1 MRILLFLLA
10 LTAAQGQAATFTV
23 TSTADTAGSSCGA
36 TCTLRQALLAASS
49 NPGNDTVAFNIPGA
63 GPHRIVTG
71 SSLPAASGVLID
83 GYSQPGALANTD
95 PLASHA
101 VLKIIVDFSGLPAG
115 NVGINISGGST
126 LRGVALIATANNV
139 GVDVGT
145 ASVSGC
151 WFNVEPDGVTTAAL
165 GAALRLATGQT
176 STVGGPAVA
185 DRNVFAATAAATSSI
200 IANAGGTHVIQ
211 GNLFG
216 LLPDGQTPG
225 ALGQAISGSA
235 ISSGQQLVDNTIACT
250 ANAIAVQNY
259 GSVITGNRF
268 GTTVSGANPGCTT
281 GRLSSASGQRFT
293 GNTFAY
299 LNSTPV
305 SVASNLSGVVFRG
318 NRVVDVAAVPFDLN
332 ANGVTLND
340 PDDNDTGANGLQN
353 YPVIT
358 SARIVDANQ
367 LELSGTLDSAPNTS
381 YALDFYASDE
391 VSRAAFNFFA
401 FADGERVA
409 TTSVTVTTDANGVA
423 SFGPVTLSFDGS
435 GVMGV
440 VSGTATRLDAGSNP
454 VETSEYGEARATY
467 TAGSGDLVVSNT
479 NAGGPGS
486 LLRALLEA
494 ESRPDGAGRDRITFN
509 IPGPGPHTLGI
520 APLSQMIIAGRVE
533 IDGMTQPGAVANTT
547 PGAIDAQ
554 LKIDIN
560 GAKLFFSNADVLI
573 RGVVMRGPSAL
584 LSLTGGGA
592 VEGSFIGV
600 SADGLSLAST
610 ADNTAQI
617 NCSGCRI
624 GGPALAQRNLIGCPQ
639 IAAMSCISIQGAGAQ
654 VEGNLIGVNRTG
666 LSRLLTPTDSG
677 GSQTFTAINVEAAG
691 AQIRGNTIGG
701 FARGMRL
708 LFNNHQI
715 ENNRVGVGVDDATS
729 LANARNGVEIFGSGI
744 ILRGNH
750 IANQTRDGV
759 LVRNG
764 STLAT
769 VIENRIRSNGEL
781 ALDLDVSNTTH
792 GDGVSANDPLD
803 ADSGPNNGQ
812 NFPVLSQV
820 RREAAGIV
828 ANVSLSSTPNQSFRL
843 RYCYVVAA
851 DSSGHGECDQPIV
864 GVTHSVT
871 TDASGNFSGTTP
883 TLPATA
889 LNFLTVT
896 AATVSGSF
904 VNTSEF
910 AQSVRIADLTATTIT
925 AHTPDPSFFGQPVT
939 VTVSVASQA
948 GTPAGT
954 VNIAS
959 SNGGNCTATLSSGS
973 GSCALTPAAAGAIT
987 LTATFPGSAEFFTS
1001 GDSESHTVAPAI
1013 TATTITSDTPDPSTF
1028 GDAITVS
1035 FQVQSTPTASGTVT
1049 VSNGVVQCQG
1059 TLDAGGL
1066 GSCVLTPGTGGAI
1079 VLTASYPGTG
1089 NFAASSDTEA
1099 HTVNAVAST
1108 LAILAHTPNPSVS
1121 GQPVNVA
1128 AQLSSTVGTP
1138 AGPIVISDGA
1148 GAACEIAGASGNCNL
1163 IPINAG
1169 AVTLRADFAASAT
1182 HLAST
1187 ASAAHQVDRA
1197 ATALTAGTPSDTAGN
1212 TPRQFA
1218 LMRFPVAI
1226 DVNAPGAGAPTGTIT
1241 VTGTPGVEV
1250 CVIALPATQC
1260 ELVVQT
1266 PGSRSFDIQYA
1277 GDSRYLPVSAQIN
1290 ASVLPDAVFA
1300 NGMEGEE

>member
-10 LTAAQGQAATFTV
+10 LVAAEGQAATFTV
-23 TSTADTAGSSCGA
+23 TSTADTTGSTCGA
-36 TCTLRQALLAASS
+36 TCTLRQALLAASN
-49 NPGNDTVAFNIPGA
+49 NPGSDTVAFNIPGA

-95 PLASHA
+95 PLASNA
-101 VLKIIVDFSGLPAG
+101 VLKIILDFSGLPTG

-139 GVDVGT
+139 GVDAGT

-151 WFNVEPDGVTTAAL
+151 WFNVEPDGVTTAAQ

-176 STVGGPAVA
+176 STVGGPAAA
-185 DRNVFAATAAATSSI
+185 DRNVFSATSAAAAAI
-200 IANAGGTHVIQ
+200 IASANGTHVIQ

-225 ALGQAISGSA
+225 ALGQAVGGSA
-235 ISSGQQLVDNTIACT
+235 ISSGQQLIDNTIACT
-250 ANAIAVQNY
+250 SNAVAVQNY
-259 GSVITGNRF
+259 GSVIAGNRF
-268 GTTVSGANPGCTT
+268 GTTVTGANPGCTI
-281 GRLSSASGQRFT
+281 GRLSTANGQRIT
-293 GNTFAY
+293 GNTFGY
-299 LNSTPV
+299 MTSTPV
-305 SVASNLSGVVFRG
+305 SLASNLSGVVFRG
-318 NRVVDVAAVPFDLN
+318 NRIVDVNAVPFDLN

-353 YPVIT
+353 YPLIT

-367 LELSGTLDSAPNTS
+367 LELTGTLDTAPNTS

-423 SFGPVTLSFDGS
+423 NFGPVTLAFDGS
-435 GVMGV
+435 GTKGV

-467 TAGSGDLVVSNT
+467 TAGSGDLVVTNT

-486 LLRALLEA
+486 FLRALLEA

-520 APLSQMIIAGRVE
+520 APLSQMLIAGRVE

-547 PGAIDAQ
+547 PGSIDSQ

-600 SADGLSLAST
+600 TVDGLNLATT

-617 NCSGCRI
+617 NCTGCRI

-639 IAAMSCISIQGAGAQ
+639 ISAMSCISIQGAGAQ

-666 LSRLLTPTDSG
+666 LSRLLAPSDSG
-677 GSQTFTAINVEAAG
+677 GSQTFTAINVEAAS

-701 FARGMRL
+701 FARGMRV

-715 ENNRVGVGVDDATS
+715 EDNRIGVGVDDATS

-750 IANQTRDGV
+750 IANHTRDGV
-759 LVRNG
+759 LLRNG

-769 VIENRIRSNGEL
+769 AIENRFRNNGEL
-781 ALDLDVSNTTH
+781 ALDLDVSNTLH

-803 ADSGPNNGQ
+803 ADSGPNTGQ

-828 ANVSLSSTPNQSFRL
+828 ASVSLNSTPNQTFRL
-843 RYCYVVAA
+843 RYCYVAA
-851 DSSGHGECDQPIV
+851 PDSSGHGECDQPIA
-864 GVTHSVT
+864 GVTQSVT

-889 LNFLTVT
+889 LNFLTAT

-904 VNTSEF
+904 ENTSEF
-910 AQSVRIADLTATTIT
+910 ALSVRIADLTTTTIT
-925 AHTPDPSFFGQPVT
+925 AHTPDPAFFGQPVS
-939 VTVSVASQA
+939 VSVNVASQA

-954 VNIAS
+954 VNISS
-959 SNGGNCTATLSSGS
+959 SNGGSCTATLTGGS
-973 GSCALTPAAAGAIT
+973 GSCALTPTAAGAIT
-987 LTATFPGSAEFFTS
+987 LSAAYAGTAEFFTS
-1001 GDSESHTVAPAI
+1001 SDNVSHTVAPA
-1013 TATTITSDTPDPSTF
+1013 TTVTTITSDTPDPSTF

-1035 FQVQSTPTASGTVT
+1035 FQVQSTPAASGTVT
-1049 VSNGVVQCQG
+1049 VSDGVAQCQG
-1059 TLDAGGL
+1059 TLSAGGS
-1066 GSCVLTPGTGGAI
+1066 GSCVLTPGAGGAL
-1079 VLTASYPGTG
+1079 VLTASYPGTA
-1089 NFAASSDTEA
+1089 NFAASDDTEA

-1108 LAILAHTPNPSVS
+1108 VAILANTPNPSVT
-1121 GQPVNVA
+1121 GQPVNIA
-1128 AQLSSTVGTP
+1128 AQLTSAVGTP

-1148 GAACEIAGASGNCNL
+1148 GAACQITGDSGNCNL

-1169 AVTLRADFAASAT
+1169 PVTLRADFAGTAT
-1182 HLAST
+1182 HLSST
-1187 ASAAHQVDRA
+1187 ASATHQVDRA
-1197 ATALTAGTPSDTAGN
+1197 ATALTPGTPSDTAGN
-1212 TPRQFA
+1212 APRQFA

-1226 DVNAPGAGAPTGTIT
+1226 DVTAPGAGAPTGTIT

-1250 CVIALPATQC
+1250 CVIALPASQC

-1266 PGSRSFDIQYA
+1266 PGSRTFGISYS
-1277 GDSRYLPVSAQIN
+1277 GDNRYLPVDAQVN
-1290 ASVLPDAVFA
+1290 APVLPDAVFA
-1300 NGMEGEE
+1300 NGFEGE

>member
-1 MRILLFLLA
+1 MRILWLLLA
-10 LTAAQGQAATFTV
+10 LVAAGGHAATFTV

-36 TCTLRQALLAASS
+36 TCTLRQALLAAANAAGS
-49 NPGNDTVAFNIPGA
+49 DTIVFNIPGA
-63 GPHRIVTG
+63 GPHRIVVG
-71 SSLPAASGVLID
+71 STLPAASGVLID
-83 GYSQPGALANTD
+83 GYTQPGASANSH
-95 PLASHA
+95 PLASNA
-101 VLKIIVDFSGLPAG
+101 VLRVIVDFGALPAATI
-115 NVGINISGGST
+115 GINVSGGST
-126 LRGVALIATANNV
+126 LRGLAVIAPASNVAL
-139 GVDVGT
+139 DVGT

-151 WFNVEPDGVTTAAL
+151 WFNVEPDGTTIAAN
-165 GAALRLATGQT
+165 GAVLRLAASQT
-176 STVGGPAVA
+176 ATVGGAAAA
-185 DRNVFAATAAATSSI
+185 DRNVFAASGSGSS
-200 IANAGGTHVIQ
+200 AVLAGNAGNHTIR

-225 ALGQAISGSA
+225 ALGQAVSGNTV
-235 ISSGQQLVDNTIACT
+235 SSGQQLIDNTVACT
-250 ANAIAVQNY
+250 AQTF
-259 GSVITGNRF
+259 SVLNFGGVHDGNRY
-268 GTTVSGANPGCTT
+268 GTTVTGANPGCTT
-281 GRLSSASGQRFT
+281 GRLSVASGQRFT
-293 GNTFAY
+293 GNTFGYFATSPVS
-299 LNSTPV
+299 LNST
-305 SVASNLSGVVFRG
+305 LSGVVFRS
-318 NRVVDVAAVPFDLN
+318 NRIVDVAAVPFDLN

-340 PDDNDTGANGLQN
+340 PDDGDTGANGLQN
-353 YPVIT
+353 YPIIT
-358 SARIVDANQ
+358 SARIVDTNQ
-367 LELSGTLDSAPNTS
+367 LELTGTLDSAPNTS

-409 TTSVTVTTDANGVA
+409 TTSVTVTTDTNGVA
-423 SFGPVTLSFDGS
+423 SFGPVTLTFDGS
-435 GVMGV
+435 GAMGV

-467 TAGSGDLVVSNT
+467 TAGSGDLVVTNT

-520 APLSQMIIAGRVE
+520 APLSQMIIAGPVE
-533 IDGMTQPGAVANTT
+533 IDGMTQPGTVANNT
-547 PGAIDAQ
+547 PGGIDAQ

-560 GAKLFFSNADVLI
+560 GARLFFSNADVLI

-600 SADGLSLAST
+600 SVDGLSLATT

-617 NCSGCRI
+617 NCNGCRI
-624 GGPALAQRNLIGCPQ
+624 GGPLLAQRNLIGCPQ
-639 IAAMSCISIQGAGAQ
+639 ITAMSCINILGAGAQ
-654 VEGNLIGVNRTG
+654 IEGNLIGVTRNGLNR
-666 LSRLLTPTDSG
+666 LVTPTDAG
-677 GSQTFTAINVEAAG
+677 GSQTFTAINVEAAN
-691 AQIRGNTIGG
+691 AQIRGNTLGG
-701 FARGMRL
+701 FARGMRV
-708 LFNNHQI
+708 LFNNHLI
-715 ENNRVGVGVDDATS
+715 ENNRIGVGVDDATS
-729 LANARNGVEIFGSGI
+729 LANARNGIEIFGSGI

-750 IANQTRDGV
+750 VAHQTRDGV
-759 LVRNG
+759 LLRNG

-769 VIENRIRSNGEL
+769 VIENRIRNNGEL
-781 ALDLDVSNTTH
+781 ALDLDVSNATH

-812 NFPVLSQV
+812 NFPVLSQA
-820 RREAAGIV
+820 RREASGIV
-828 ANVSLSSTPNQSFRL
+828 ASISLNSTPNQSFRL
-843 RYCYVVAA
+843 RYCYVAVA

-864 GVTHSVT
+864 GVTQTVT
-871 TDASGNFSGTTP
+871 TDASGNFTGTTP

-904 VNTSEF
+904 ENTSEF

-925 AHTPDPSFFGQPVT
+925 AHTPEPSFFGQSVN

-954 VNIAS
+954 VNIVS
-959 SNGGNCTATLSSGS
+959 SNGGNCTATLTGGS

-987 LTATFPGSAEFFTS
+987 LSATYAGTAEFFTS
-1001 GDSESHTVAPAI
+1001 ADSESHTVAPAV
-1013 TATTITSDTPDPSTF
+1013 TTTTITSDTPDPSTF

-1035 FQVQSTPTASGTVT
+1035 FQVQTTPTASGTVT
-1049 VSNGVVQCQG
+1049 VGDGVAQCQG
-1059 TLDAGGL
+1059 TLNAGGS

-1079 VLTASYPGTG
+1079 TLTASYAGTA

-1108 LAILAHTPNPSVS
+1108 LAILSNTPNPSVS

-1128 AQLSSTVGTP
+1128 AQLGSAVGTP
-1138 AGPIVISDGA
+1138 LGPVVISDGA
-1148 GAACEIAGASGNCNL
+1148 GAACQIAGTSGNCNL

-1169 AVTLRADFAASAT
+1169 PITIRADFAGSAT

-1187 ASAAHQVDRA
+1187 ASAAHSVNRA
-1197 ATALTAGTPSDTAGN
+1197 GTTLSPGTPSDANGN
-1212 TPRQFA
+1212 APRQFA
-1218 LMRFPVAI
+1218 LMRFPVGLE
-1226 DVNAPGAGAPTGTIT
+1226 VVAPGAGVPTGTIT

-1300 NGMEGEE
+1300 NGLEGEE